1 MTGDDTRGG
10 GRADGPL
17 PYVLVALAF
26 TTGMIDA
33 VSFLDLGQIFVAA
46 MTGNVIILGL
56 GLGLAGHGTPL
67 PSALSLMSFAAGAA
81 GGGRTILSWPG
92 HRHRGLLLAAGT
104 AVQTV
109 LVCGASILASRY
121 GFTDPRTRWPVIMM
135 LAFSLGWEYAVVRGI
150 RVSDLNTTVVTT
162 TLTSLFAESVVPA
175 RQGRRLVSI
184 CALLAGALV
193 SGTLRRLLFPAA
205 PLWTAVLILTGCT
218 LIAYVAARRPGAE
231 HWR

>member
-1 MTGDDTRGG
+1 MTGGTRSG
-10 GRADGPL
+10 GRPDGPL

-33 VSFLDLGQIFVAA
+33 SSFLDLGQIFVAA
-46 MTGNVIILGL
+46 MTGNVIIL

-81 GGGRTILSWPG
+81 GGGSAVLSWSG
-92 HRHRGLLLAAGT
+92 RRHRGLLLAAGT

-109 LVCGASILASRY
+109 LVCGASVLASRY
-121 GFTDPRTRWPVIMM
+121 GFADPRARWPVIMT
-135 LAFSLGWEYAVVRGI
+135 LAFSLGWEYAIVRGI
-150 RVSDLNTTVVTT
+150 RVPDLNTTVVTT

-184 CALLAGALV
+184 CALLTGALV
-193 SGTLRRLLFPAA
+193 SGTLRRVLFPAA
-205 PLWTAVLILTGCT
+205 PLWTAVLVLTGCT
-218 LIAYVAARRPGAE
+218 VVVYVAARRPGAE
-231 HWR
+231 RWR